1 MVDTEA
7 SKASARKGMRVRV
20 PPRVLEGLR
29 SKPPG
34 PEISSLQNCKRILS
48 KTVVSI

>member
-20 PPRVLEGLR
+20 PPRVLKALQ
-29 SKPPG
+29 SKLLG
-34 PEISSLQNCKRILS
+34 PEVSSPQKRKSIPS
-48 KTVVSI
+48 KTVVII

>member
-20 PPRVLEGLR
+20 PPRVLEGCPQ
-29 SKPPG
+29 SNPTIAVEFVA
-34 PEISSLQNCKRILS
+34 EIIFSL
-48 KTVVSI
+48 

>member
-20 PPRVLEGLR
+20 PPRVRTATIRMGFEIAGLL
-29 SKPPG
+29 G
-34 PEISSLQNCKRILS
+34 GLLQGSWQRLFAF
-48 KTVVSI
+48 

>member
-20 PPRVLEGLR
+20 PPRVLEGHSR
-29 SKPPG
+29 N
-34 PEISSLQNCKRILS
+34 SSHLFAKLDPKGLPRQQSGGNR
-48 KTVVSI
+48 